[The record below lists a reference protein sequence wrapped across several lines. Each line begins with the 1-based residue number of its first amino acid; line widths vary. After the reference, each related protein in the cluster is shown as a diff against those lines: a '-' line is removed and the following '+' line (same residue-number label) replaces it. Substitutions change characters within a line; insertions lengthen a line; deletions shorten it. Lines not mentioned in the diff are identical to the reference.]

1 MSVNQRH
8 FSLFFMQP
16 LSGISIVNRIGPLIE
31 AWNRKHERNAAL
43 QVCAMRLGG
52 VLLDRSNAFM
62 QGTQWEI
69 ELRMTGPLA
78 NTSNMNDISDNLLAA
93 IQAK

>member
-16 LSGISIVNRIGPLIE
+16 LSAQRPPPLIE

-78 NTSNMNDISDNLLAA
+78 NTSNMNDISDNLLAS

>member
-1 MSVNQRH
+1 
-8 FSLFFMQP
+8 
-16 LSGISIVNRIGPLIE
+16 
-31 AWNRKHERNAAL
+31 
-43 QVCAMRLGG
+43 MRLGG